1 MVNSHQQISERHFCP
16 YILFIELPF
25 EKVMGIFVT
34 EWCTFGKYIA
44 IQENNVLQDI
54 LQYLFHH
61 VFKWQQKSYN
71 IALYAFN
78 IYICNGHNA
87 NNAVLT
93 TAHSS
98 CSCARAIHKLLPAW
112 KQKYKYVVHG
122 TDISTLSAAF
132 CISDNHDLI
141 VLSGFVDFD
150 VNYCEETGINAN
162 KALIDPY

>member
-1 MVNSHQQISERHFCP
+1 MFCKIYYSTYFIMFSNDNKTAIISHYMHLI
-16 YILFIELPF
+16 Y
-25 EKVMGIFVT
+25 
-34 EWCTFGKYIA
+34 
-44 IQENNVLQDI
+44 
-54 LQYLFHH
+54 
-61 VFKWQQKSYN
+61 
-71 IALYAFN
+71 

-162 KALIDPY
+162 KALIDPC